1 MALVLSLVLEL
12 LYAMDTAKKKKKKK
26 IQILVQ
32 DPLGGTRDL
41 GSLTGSLIVI

>member
-12 LYAMDTAKKKKKKK
+12 LYAMDTAKKKKKK